1 MNTTERGVGGAEAE
15 APETAPSATELW
27 FTMNSLVRDH
37 AAESRSR
44 IDARIDM
51 PFSRFRALRRV
62 ATRELTQSELARRLG
77 IDAPA
82 TSVIVN
88 DLVDR
93 GLVSREPRA
102 DDRRFKVVAITD
114 AGRAVVDSLVS
125 DPAIAP
131 DMFDALDEA
140 QRRELAGLL
149 GLLRARADA

>member
-1 MNTTERGVGGAEAE
+1 MTTTGRGVDGPLTETQA
-15 APETAPSATELW
+15 TAPSAAELW
-27 FTMNSLVRDH
+27 FAMNSLVRDH

-62 ATRELTQSELARRLG
+62 ATRDLTQSELARRLG

-82 TSVIVN
+82 ASVIVN

-102 DDRRFKVVAITD
+102 DDRRFKIVAITD
-114 AGRAVVDSLVS
+114 AGRTVVDSLMS

-131 DMFDALDEA
+131 DMFDALDHT